1 MMNWLR
7 ALGRRLRGA
16 PRLAVSRPLRIE
28 SLEDRLAPTS
38 SPTFANA
45 SYGPLIGLDGVR
57 AAYPFKGDGYSV
69 AVLDTGI
76 DYNHP
81 ALGGGWGKR
90 VIAGYDFVNNDPDP
104 MDDNGHGTHVA
115 GIIGSSSTQYPG
127 IAPDV
132 NLIALKVL
140 DANADGSWTTIDEGL
155 KWVIA
160 HEAQYN
166 IIAVNLSLGSGN
178 YTTLPTVVLDS
189 DLATLKNDGLFLSV
203 ASGNGYATFGGQQGL
218 AYPAVNPNVVS
229 VGAVWDGSFPQQTWS
244 SGAIDYTSAP
254 DQVVSITQRS
264 SGLDLLAPGA
274 WINSTWNDGGY
285 ATLGGTSMAAGVVT
299 GAAVLLHQALDA
311 QGQHARTDEMD
322 MLHIFQQTGVPVAD
336 NAKTATNE
344 PTTGLVFPRL
354 DLLAALNAVVH
365 PPTLAPIADQSL
377 PLGGTLAVPLVAT
390 APANLPVTYSVSVIS
405 TTSTAYQLK
414 QSLGLTYAGSYYLN
428 LQGANEKW
436 LTSTNGTWYCLLPSG
451 ELRRWSGTMAATLQ
465 PAAIVGTL
473 DNSDYQD
480 PSKLWNA
487 SPLTTAPVSL
497 SVNGNQ
503 LTIHATSPFIGSFI
517 VQVTVS
523 DGMLSTSRAF
533 LVNEKNNP
541 PALAA
546 ISTQTVTH
554 GHPAVVTL
562 NGSDPDNQVLQYAA
576 QVVGAAPAALAVN
589 GNQLTITTPPSYV
602 GSFTVQATVTDGS
615 ATAVRTFTVNVTD
628 TPPTLATI
636 PVQTLALGQT
646 SLTATLPGSDADGD
660 ALSYSAQVLTPDAG
674 LYQLNQKLHLHLY
687 NGSYQTNL
695 TGMNEKWLVGA
706 DGTWYGL
713 LPNGN
718 LYRWAGSAA
727 ATFQPASLIASL
739 GPTVYTEPRLLW
751 QAQPPQPPAI
761 TLSAQGGRLI
771 VQRPVGLVG
780 VFFVQV
786 TVSDGVSSATQTF
799 ELVLN

>member
-274 WINSTWNDGGY
+274 WINSTWNDGG
-285 ATLGGTSMAAGVVT
+285 
-299 GAAVLLHQALDA
+299 
-311 QGQHARTDEMD
+311 
-322 MLHIFQQTGVPVAD
+322 
-336 NAKTATNE
+336 
-344 PTTGLVFPRL
+344 
-354 DLLAALNAVVH
+354 
-365 PPTLAPIADQSL
+365 
-377 PLGGTLAVPLVAT
+377 
-390 APANLPVTYSVSVIS
+390 
-405 TTSTAYQLK
+405 
-414 QSLGLTYAGSYYLN
+414 
-428 LQGANEKW
+428 
-436 LTSTNGTWYCLLPSG
+436 
-451 ELRRWSGTMAATLQ
+451 
-465 PAAIVGTL
+465 
-473 DNSDYQD
+473 
-480 PSKLWNA
+480 
-487 SPLTTAPVSL
+487 
-497 SVNGNQ
+497 
-503 LTIHATSPFIGSFI
+503 
-517 VQVTVS
+517 
-523 DGMLSTSRAF
+523 
-533 LVNEKNNP
+533 
-541 PALAA
+541 
-546 ISTQTVTH
+546 
-554 GHPAVVTL
+554 
-562 NGSDPDNQVLQYAA
+562 
-576 QVVGAAPAALAVN
+576 
-589 GNQLTITTPPSYV
+589 
-602 GSFTVQATVTDGS
+602 
-615 ATAVRTFTVNVTD
+615 
-628 TPPTLATI
+628 
-636 PVQTLALGQT
+636 
-646 SLTATLPGSDADGD
+646 
-660 ALSYSAQVLTPDAG
+660 
-674 LYQLNQKLHLHLY
+674 
-687 NGSYQTNL
+687 
-695 TGMNEKWLVGA
+695 
-706 DGTWYGL
+706 
-713 LPNGN
+713 
-718 LYRWAGSAA
+718 
-727 ATFQPASLIASL
+727 
-739 GPTVYTEPRLLW
+739 
-751 QAQPPQPPAI
+751 
-761 TLSAQGGRLI
+761 
-771 VQRPVGLVG
+771 
-780 VFFVQV
+780 
-786 TVSDGVSSATQTF
+786 
-799 ELVLN
+799 